1 MRDPRYPIG
10 RFEPPS
16 VFDGGVLRSDI
27 QQIAQHPVQLRAVVS
42 GLSETQL
49 ETPYRPG
56 GWTVRQVVHHLADS
70 HVNAYVRIKLGLT
83 EAEPPVKTYEEAL
96 WAQLPDSRAPI
107 GISLDLLEAL
117 HRRWVLLLQQTPDQ
131 DFVRT
136 VRHPESGV
144 MRLDQLVAMYAWHGR
159 HHLAHITG
167 AGSREQ

>member
-1 MRDPRYPIG
+1 MTDPRYPIG
-10 RFEPPS
+10 RFEAPRTLDS
-16 VFDGGVLRSDI
+16 GTLRSNI
-27 QQIAQHPVQLRAVVS
+27 AQIAELPAHLREAVS
-42 GLSETQL
+42 GLSEAQL

-56 GWTVRQVVHHLADS
+56 GWTVRQVVHHLPDS

-83 EAEPPVKTYEEAL
+83 EADPPIKTYEEAL

-131 DFVRT
+131 DFVRS

-144 MRLDQLVAMYAWHGR
+144 LRLDQLVAMYAWHGR
-159 HHLAHITG
+159 HHLAHIRG
-167 AGSREQ
+167 AVSGRQ

>member
-1 MRDPRYPIG
+1 MTDPRYPIG
-10 RFEPPS
+10 RFEAPRT
-16 VFDGGVLRSDI
+16 FDSGKLRSSI
-27 QQIAQHPVQLRAVVS
+27 AQIAELPAQLREAVS
-42 GLSETQL
+42 GLSESQL
-49 ETPYRPG
+49 DTPYRPG
-56 GWTVRQVVHHLADS
+56 GWTVRQVVHHLPDS

-83 EAEPPVKTYEEAL
+83 EADPQVKTYEEAL

-144 MRLDQLVAMYAWHGR
+144 LRLDQLVAMYAWHGR
-159 HHLAHITG
+159 HHLAHIQG
-167 AGSREQ
+167 AASREQ